1 MSAPPDGLQS
11 LWNWFLATTLNVTR
25 ISYWP
30 MFGFNMLLQ
39 TVLERD
45 TFSKEERWGRMMTM
59 IDACV
64 PVDKKDQV
72 DEKLKEEHGALLTAG
87 VEVFGTIVRN
97 SLALLVGWADHAFLV

>member
-45 TFSKEERWGRMMTM
+45 TFSKES
-59 IDACV
+59 A
-64 PVDKKDQV
+64 
-72 DEKLKEEHGALLTAG
+72 GAG
-87 VEVFGTIVRN
+87 
-97 SLALLVGWADHAFLV
+97 

>member
-1 MSAPPDGLQS
+1 
-11 LWNWFLATTLNVTR
+11 
-25 ISYWP
+25 
-30 MFGFNMLLQ
+30 
-39 TVLERD
+39 
-45 TFSKEERWGRMMTM
+45 MMTM